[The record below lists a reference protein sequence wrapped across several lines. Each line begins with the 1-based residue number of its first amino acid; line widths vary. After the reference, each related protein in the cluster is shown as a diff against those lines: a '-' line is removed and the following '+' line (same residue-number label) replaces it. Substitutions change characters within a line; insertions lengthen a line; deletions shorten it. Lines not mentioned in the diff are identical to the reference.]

1 MGEAR
6 VPQPDDE
13 YERRVMAA
21 KVHAAIR
28 AAQRRAEF
36 IHFEAYRM
44 RVLESKQGKEIG
56 ELLGVSE
63 PTVTR
68 HCQRVRES
76 LRTELAVAIEQWS
89 YTDDERTEP
98 SRAGLAED
106 DAAFDEALGEIWRA
120 QEELV
125 ARDLAERD
133 AARRKAGPGGGRRAG
148 S

>member
-1 MGEAR
+1 
-6 VPQPDDE
+6 
-13 YERRVMAA
+13 
-21 KVHAAIR
+21 
-28 AAQRRAEF
+28 
-36 IHFEAYRM
+36 
-44 RVLESKQGKEIG
+44 
-56 ELLGVSE
+56 
-63 PTVTR
+63 
-68 HCQRVRES
+68 VRES

-106 DAAFDEALGEIWRA
+106 DAAFDDALGEIWRA